1 LESRNAQP
9 TEAEKQNYH
18 LFVKRLAVQNKDFAL
33 DSYSILRG
41 ELQQAACQLR
51 EMLILVA
58 DILGNREYY
67 GATVHKINQTVIP
80 LVRHTE
86 TTFAALQALRGQAMH
101 CLGRQPSPPTPLDQL
116 FPPAN
121 PPKPA
126 PAAGPA
132 SDGEPT
138 YTLAEIK
145 KVYCIHAKQVL
156 QSGRKMSDEQLV
168 HFTSITTFRAD
179 ALIEALKQWKEGK
192 LVKE

>member
-41 ELQQAACQLR
+41 ELQQAACQIR

-80 LVRHTE
+80 LV
-86 TTFAALQALRGQAMH
+86 
-101 CLGRQPSPPTPLDQL
+101 RQPSPPTPLDQL

-168 HFTSITTFRAD
+168 HFTSVTTFRAD